1 MSFRNVAAFL
11 VVVLLGLSPFLLL
24 PPPGAVLAQAEP
36 PRIIVVGVG
45 DVFLGRLLGVRMEKE
60 NDYSLPFR
68 AVAAELTAADI
79 AFGNFE
85 GAFCPKAPYP
95 DKGIVFRIRPRAVE
109 GLAAAGFGVMST
121 ANNHAA
127 DCGDAGLEFTPP
139 HLQEAGILS
148 AGTGTTFAAAHAP
161 AILERQGVR
170 FAFLAYAYTPRRD
183 RAEAPESG
191 TRGPVVAGR
200 DPEQVARDVAA
211 ARALADVVIVSVHDG
226 TEYTER
232 VAPET
237 EQFARAAIDAG
248 ATVVFGHHPHVVQ
261 RVESYGNGWIFY
273 SLGNFVFDQTRAGT
287 RTGLLARLTF
297 SGARLEKV
305 EAIPI
310 VIDPLSEP
318 RLAKPQEAEPV
329 LAVIGWPST
338 VLWPA
343 APAPVTAAAAPK
355 E

>member
-1 MSFRNVAAFL
+1 MSLRTLATFL
-11 VVVLLGLSPFLLL
+11 LVVLLGLVPLLLL
-24 PPPGAVLAQAEP
+24 PPPGAVRAQAEP
-36 PRIIVVGVG
+36 PRITVVGVG

-79 AFGNFE
+79 AFGNLE

-95 DKGIVFRIRPRAVE
+95 PKGIVFRIRPRAVE
-109 GLAAAGFGVMST
+109 GLAAAGFDVMST
-121 ANNHAA
+121 ANNHAG
-127 DCGDAGLEFTPP
+127 DCGDTGIEFTPT

-148 AGTGTTFAAAHAP
+148 AGTGTSFAAAHAP

-183 RAEAPESG
+183 TADA
-191 TRGPVVAGR
+191 RGPVVSGR

-248 ATVVFGHHPHVVQ
+248 ATVVFGHHPHVIQ

-273 SLGNFVFDQTRAGT
+273 SLGNFVFDQTRPGT

-297 SGARLEKV
+297 SSARLEQV

-318 RLAKPQEAEPV
+318 RLAKSEEAAPV
-329 LAVIGWPST
+329 LAVIGWPNT
-338 VLWPA
+338 LLWSAASPPVSAVA
-343 APAPVTAAAAPK
+343 AP
-355 E
+355 EE